1 MTREEIIRQKA
12 ISEQRDLMESCDW
25 RAGFIAGAKW
35 ADKTMIEKACDW
47 LKENI
52 DLYSYNAFNTT
63 SCYTEIK
70 LTDVFETAFRQ
81 AMEE

>member
-1 MTREEIIRQKA
+1 MTRDEEIRQYLEERKHN
-12 ISEQRDLMESCDW
+12 IPITSSEANLIIES
-25 RAGFIAGAKW
+25 AKW
-35 ADKTMIEKACDW
+35 ADKTMIEKACEW

-52 DLYSYNAFNTT
+52 DLYSYNAFNTK